1 MARPLGRPGYHRVNF
16 AIAATVFPII
26 FIGELPDKT
35 MFASLVLATKG
46 KPGSVWA
53 GAGLAFAL
61 HVAFAVT
68 VGMVAVLLL
77 PRRVLDVAVA
87 VLFLA
92 GAALSVR
99 EFVLGRRKDGGEEVA
114 ADPSAGP
121 VRAAAIAFGVVFVAE
136 WGDLTQ
142 VLTANLAAHYR
153 SPLSVGVGATLAL
166 WAVAGVAVTGGR
178 WLTRVVAAD
187 VIRAGTAV
195 VLTALAA
202 YAGWVALS

>member
-1 MARPLGRPGYHRVNF
+1 VNF
-16 AIAATVFPII
+16 LIAATVFPII

-46 KPGSVWA
+46 KPGSVWI
-53 GAGLAFAL
+53 GAGLAFTL

-77 PRRVLDVAVA
+77 PHQALDVAVA
-87 VLFLA
+87 LLFLA

-99 EFVLGRRKDGGEEVA
+99 EFVLGRRKNGDEDVEA
-114 ADPSAGP
+114 NPSAGP
-121 VRAAAIAFGVVFVAE
+121 VRAAAVAFGVVFVAE

-142 VLTANLAAHYR
+142 VLTANLAAHYQ

-195 VLTALAA
+195 VLTGLAA
-202 YAGWVALS
+202 YAGWVALN

>member
-1 MARPLGRPGYHRVNF
+1 MNF
-16 AIAATVFPII
+16 VIAATVFPII

-46 KPGSVWA
+46 KPGSVWI

-61 HVAFAVT
+61 HVVFAVT

-77 PRRVLDVAVA
+77 PHQALEVAVA
-87 VLFLA
+87 ILFLA

-99 EFVLGRRKDGGEEVA
+99 EFVLGRRKNGEEEVT

-121 VRAAAIAFGVVFVAE
+121 VRAAAVAFGLVFVAE

-153 SPLSVGVGATLAL
+153 APLSVGVGATLAL

-195 VLTALAA
+195 VLTGLAA
-202 YAGWVALS
+202 YAGWVALG